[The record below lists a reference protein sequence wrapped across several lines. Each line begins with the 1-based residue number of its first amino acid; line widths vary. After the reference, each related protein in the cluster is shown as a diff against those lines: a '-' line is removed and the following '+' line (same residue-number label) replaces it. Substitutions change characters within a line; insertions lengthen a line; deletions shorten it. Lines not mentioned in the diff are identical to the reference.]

1 VGYFPAHVFLLRS
14 RCQPGS
20 VALSPAVI
28 DHFHEDPMADHAEA
42 AVTGSHPEMDYR
54 EHERTYQRFL
64 TFTKWAI
71 AHILVILI
79 LMAIFLL

>member
-1 VGYFPAHVFLLRS
+1 
-14 RCQPGS
+14 
-20 VALSPAVI
+20 
-28 DHFHEDPMADHAEA
+28 MADHAEA
-42 AVTGSHPEMDYR
+42 AVTGSHPEMDYT